1 MHDQKFVDLSREM
14 QLEEVTT
21 RFQYRKGAGW
31 FTPEGSFAGKN
42 ETDVIEALI
51 DLEEAEI
58 NAIGDYSDE
67 IQAGMHAAIKDFKA
81 NNTW

>member
-21 RFQYRKGAGW
+21 RFQYRKGTGW
-31 FTPEGSFAGKN
+31 FTPEGIFAGKN

-58 NAIGDYSDE
+58 NAIGDCMGGCCMVSP
-67 IQAGMHAAIKDFKA
+67 QLGDFVRKS
-81 NNTW
+81 